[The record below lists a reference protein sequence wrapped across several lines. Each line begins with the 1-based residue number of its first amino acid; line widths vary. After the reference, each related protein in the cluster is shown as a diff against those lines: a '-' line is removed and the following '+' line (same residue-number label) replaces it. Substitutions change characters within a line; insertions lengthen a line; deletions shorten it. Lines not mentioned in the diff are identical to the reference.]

1 MYLLGWLGRV
11 SRVVTMIA
19 ASIYLSIHL
28 PESFFLSV
36 FLSLRKSKLTWK
48 ESGRAEKNCGR
59 LKRGGK
65 ARTVEKRRERGEK
78 AELRW
83 EGTGKNWLK
92 KAVGGIEK
100 G

>member
-1 MYLLGWLGRV
+1 M
-11 SRVVTMIA
+11 
-19 ASIYLSIHL
+19 
-28 PESFFLSV
+28 
-36 FLSLRKSKLTWK
+36 
-48 ESGRAEKNCGR
+48 
-59 LKRGGK
+59 KRGGK
-65 ARTVEKRRERGEK
+65 ARTVEKWWERGEK